1 MTIDYKFAL
10 LTFCS
15 ALVVVIVFQS
25 VDALTQ
31 SYMQEEQITAL
42 VTQSANYKLPAL

>member
-1 MTIDYKFAL
+1 MKLDYKFAL

-15 ALVVVIVFQS
+15 ILVVVVVFQS
-25 VDALTQ
+25 VDALTE

-42 VTQSANYKLPAL
+42 ATQSANYKLPAL